1 MITLA
6 VALNSHNNAL
16 MTILISNQFVE
27 LKVGKTT
34 KAETKT
40 NEKKKNK
47 DPKECKSEEKKKAP

>member
-27 LKVGKTT
+27 LKVGK
-34 KAETKT
+34 KT
-40 NEKKKNK
+40 
-47 DPKECKSEEKKKAP
+47 DEEKERKR